1 MCLIPKKTP
10 FYLGELYYETMTE
23 SILNLGTRLIDDGF
37 DEFIMITADPH
48 VLSKTKRKNMQNTRY
63 S

>member
-1 MCLIPKKTP
+1 
-10 FYLGELYYETMTE
+10 MTE

-37 DEFIMITADPH
+37 DEFIMITANPH
-48 VLSKTKRKNMQNTRY
+48 VLSRNKKKNMQNTRC

>member
-1 MCLIPKKTP
+1 
-10 FYLGELYYETMTE
+10 MTE

-48 VLSKTKRKNMQNTRY
+48 VLSRKSHLIKWDIDIINVK
-63 S
+63 

>member
-1 MCLIPKKTP
+1 
-10 FYLGELYYETMTE
+10 MTE

-48 VLSKTKRKNMQNTRY
+48 VLSRNKRKNKQNTRC